1 MFTYTFLAFFVVV
14 VVFQQNIYFYFIFI
28 SFFDKVS
35 NLRNRI
41 LTNQKP
47 KLEIGDCHW
56 NCIYYYAM
64 TEPIYSE
71 TFFLKKSVY
80 MNLIY

>member
-1 MFTYTFLAFFVVV
+1 MFTYTFLAYFVVV
-14 VVFQQNIYFYFIFI
+14 VVFQQNICVFIIFI

-47 KLEIGDCHW
+47 KLEIGD
-56 NCIYYYAM
+56 
-64 TEPIYSE
+64 
-71 TFFLKKSVY
+71 FQ
-80 MNLIY
+80 